1 MVTFLCN
8 FHYFKLL
15 KMNKKGIVILLAA
28 IFCTISA
35 MAQGRKG
42 LVFNEVMV
50 QNDSNCMDA
59 YGKRHAW
66 IELFNST
73 RASMQ
78 ISNVYVTN
86 DKNVPTKYGV
96 PRGDHNT
103 KLGPLQHV
111 LFFADNDPGK
121 GTFHLSFDL
130 TPGVD
135 NHIYL
140 FDADGKTLIDEVVVP
155 ASLPANCSFALKHD
169 GVSGDKDDDNVK
181 FHPECW
187 EVRDGALLGYITPG
201 ECNKVESTNS
211 SVEKFRANDPNGF
224 VLTLMAMGI
233 VFSALILL
241 SICFYFFGKLN
252 EKKANR
258 KKAAA
263 IAQHA
268 PNTTSVKGDSG
279 QAIAAIAMALYE
291 HLNAH
296 DKEDTILTINKVKK
310 AYSPWSSK
318 IYTLRETPNLKT
330 W

>member
-1 MVTFLCN
+1 
-8 FHYFKLL
+8 
-15 KMNKKGIVILLAA
+15 MNKKGILILLAA
-28 IFCTISA
+28 LFCSIAT

-50 QNDSNCMDA
+50 RNDSNITDA

-78 ISNVYVTN
+78 ISNVYIT
-86 DKNVPTKYGV
+86 DEKSVPTKYGV

-111 LFFADNDPGK
+111 VFFADNEPGK
-121 GTFHLSFDL
+121 GTFHMSFEL
-130 TPGVD
+130 TPGID

-155 ASLPANCSFALKHD
+155 ASLPANSTFALKED

-187 EVRDGALLGYITPG
+187 EVRDGAELGYITPG

-211 SVEKFRANDPNGF
+211 SVEKFRANDPHGF

-233 VFSALILL
+233 VFSALLLL

-252 EKKANR
+252 EKRATR

-263 IAQHA
+263 IA
-268 PNTTSVKGDSG
+268 PNAASASAEAVKGDSG
-279 QAIAAIAMALYE
+279 EEIAAIAMALYE

-296 DKEDTILTINKVKK
+296 DKEDAILTINKVKK

-318 IYTLRETPNLKT
+318 IYTLRETPSRKT

>member
-1 MVTFLCN
+1 
-8 FHYFKLL
+8 
-15 KMNKKGIVILLAA
+15 MNKKGILILLAA
-28 IFCTISA
+28 LLCSIAT

-50 QNDSNCMDA
+50 QNDSNITDA

-78 ISNVYVTN
+78 ISNVYITD
-86 DKNVPTKYGV
+86 DKSVPTKYGV

-111 LFFADNDPGK
+111 VFFADNEPGK
-121 GTFHLSFDL
+121 GTFHMSFEL
-130 TPGVD
+130 TPGID

-155 ASLPANCSFALKHD
+155 ASLPANSTFALKED
-169 GVSGDKDDDNVK
+169 GVSGDKDDNNVK

-187 EVRDGALLGYITPG
+187 EVRDGAELGYITPG

-211 SVEKFRANDPNGF
+211 SVEKFRANDPHGF

-233 VFSALILL
+233 VFSALLLL

-252 EKKANR
+252 EKRATR
-258 KKAAA
+258 KKAA
-263 IAQHA
+263 
-268 PNTTSVKGDSG
+268 
-279 QAIAAIAMALYE
+279 E
-291 HLNAH
+291 
-296 DKEDTILTINKVKK
+296 
-310 AYSPWSSK
+310 
-318 IYTLRETPNLKT
+318 
-330 W
+330 

>member
-1 MVTFLCN
+1 
-8 FHYFKLL
+8 
-15 KMNKKGIVILLAA
+15 MNKKGILILLAA
-28 IFCTISA
+28 LFCTFSA
-35 MAQGRKG
+35 FAQGRKG

-50 QNDSNCMDA
+50 QNDSNCLDA
-59 YGKRHAW
+59 YGRRHAW

-78 ISNVYVTN
+78 ISNVYITN
-86 DKNVPTKYGV
+86 DKSVPTKYGV

-121 GTFHLSFDL
+121 GTFHLSFEL

-155 ASLPANCSFALKHD
+155 ANLPANCSFALKID
-169 GVSGDKDDDNVK
+169 GESGDKDSEDK
-181 FHPECW
+181 FHPEFW
-187 EVRDGALLGYITPG
+187 TVRDGKSLGYITPG
-201 ECNKVESTNS
+201 EVNMVQSTNS
-211 SVEKFRANDPNGF
+211 SVEKFRANDPHGF

-241 SICFYFFGKLN
+241 SICFFFFGKLN
-252 EKKANR
+252 EKKATR
-258 KKAAA
+258 KKAAT
-263 IAQHA
+263 IASHPDA
-268 PNTTSVKGDSG
+268 PVTIKGDSG
-279 QAIAAIAMALYE
+279 EEIAAIGMALYE

-296 DKEDTILTINKVKK
+296 DKETTILTINKVKK

>member
-1 MVTFLCN
+1 
-8 FHYFKLL
+8 
-15 KMNKKGIVILLAA
+15 MNKRFLTLLLLCS
-28 IFCTISA
+28 FCVA
-35 MAQGRKG
+35 GLFAQGRKG
-42 LVFNEVMV
+42 VCINEVMV
-50 QNDSNCMDA
+50 QNDSNITDA

-78 ISNVYVTN
+78 ISNVYITD
-86 DKNVPTKYGV
+86 DKSVPTKYGV

-111 LFFADNDPGK
+111 VFFADNEPGK
-121 GTFHLSFDL
+121 GTFHMSFEL
-130 TPGVD
+130 TPGID

-155 ASLPANCSFALKHD
+155 ASLPANSTFALKED

-187 EVRDGALLGYITPG
+187 EVRDGAELGYITPG
-201 ECNKVESTNS
+201 ECNKVESVNS
-211 SVEKFRANDPNGF
+211 SVEKFRANDPHGF

-233 VFSALILL
+233 VFSALLLL

-252 EKKANR
+252 EKRATR

-263 IAQHA
+263 IA
-268 PNTTSVKGDSG
+268 PNSASASAEAVKGDSG
-279 QAIAAIAMALYE
+279 EEIAAIAMALYE

-296 DKEDTILTINKVKK
+296 DKEDAILTINKVKK

-318 IYTLRETPNLKT
+318 IYTLRETPSRKT

>member
-1 MVTFLCN
+1 
-8 FHYFKLL
+8 
-15 KMNKKGIVILLAA
+15 MNKKGILILLAA
-28 IFCTISA
+28 LLCSVAA

-50 QNDSNCMDA
+50 QNDSNITDA

-78 ISNVYVTN
+78 ISNVYITD
-86 DKNVPTKYGV
+86 DKSVPTKYGV

-111 LFFADNDPGK
+111 LFFADDDPGK
-121 GTFHLSFDL
+121 GTFHMSFEL
-130 TPGVD
+130 TPGID

-155 ASLPANCSFALKHD
+155 ASLPAGCAFALKQD

-187 EVRDGALLGYITPG
+187 EVRDGAQLGYITPG

-211 SVEKFRANDPNGF
+211 SVEKFRANDPHGF

-233 VFSALILL
+233 VFSALLLL

-252 EKKANR
+252 EKRATR
-258 KKAAA
+258 KKVAA
-263 IAQHA
+263 IAPNHEA
-268 PNTTSVKGDSG
+268 PHTVKGDSG
-279 QAIAAIAMALYE
+279 EEIAAIAMALYE

-296 DKEDTILTINKVKK
+296 DKEDAILTINKVKK

-318 IYTLRETPNLKT
+318 IYTLRETPSRKT

>member
-1 MVTFLCN
+1 
-8 FHYFKLL
+8 
-15 KMNKKGIVILLAA
+15 MNKKGIVILLLCL
-28 IFCTISA
+28 FCSLTSF
-35 MAQGRKG
+35 AQGRKG
-42 LVFNEVMV
+42 LRINEVMV
-50 QNDSNCMDA
+50 QNDSNYLDA
-59 YGKRHAW
+59 YGNRHAW
-66 IELFNST
+66 IELLNST

-78 ISNVYVTN
+78 MSNVYITN
-86 DKNVPTKYGV
+86 DKSVPTKYGV

-121 GTFHLSFDL
+121 GTFHLSFEL

-140 FDADGKTLIDEVVVP
+140 FDADGITLIDEVVVP
-155 ASLPANCSFALKHD
+155 ANLPANCSYALLHD
-169 GVSGDKDDDNVK
+169 GVSGDKDGENK
-181 FHPECW
+181 FHPEFW
-187 EVRDGALLGYITPG
+187 TVRDGKAHGYITPC
-201 ECNKVESTNS
+201 EVNMVESTNS
-211 SVEKFRANDPNGF
+211 SVEKFRTHDSHGF

-233 VFSALILL
+233 VFSALLLL
-241 SICFYFFGKLN
+241 SICFFFFGKAN
-252 EKKANR
+252 EKNATK

-263 IAQHA
+263 IANHHTDDT
-268 PNTTSVKGDSG
+268 PVTVKGDSG
-279 QAIAAIAMALYE
+279 EEIAAIGMALYE

-318 IYTLRETPNLKT
+318 IYTLRETPNRKT

>member
-1 MVTFLCN
+1 
-8 FHYFKLL
+8 
-15 KMNKKGIVILLAA
+15 MNKKGILILLAA
-28 IFCTISA
+28 LFCSITT

-50 QNDSNCMDA
+50 QNDSNITDA

-78 ISNVYVTN
+78 ISNVYITD
-86 DKNVPTKYGV
+86 DKSVPTKYGV

-111 LFFADNDPGK
+111 VFFADNEPGK
-121 GTFHLSFDL
+121 GTFHMSFEL
-130 TPGVD
+130 TPGID

-155 ASLPANCSFALKHD
+155 ASLPANSTFALKED

-187 EVRDGALLGYITPG
+187 EVRDGAELGYITPG
-201 ECNKVESTNS
+201 ECNKVESVNS
-211 SVEKFRANDPNGF
+211 SVEKFRANDPHGF

-233 VFSALILL
+233 VFSALLLL

-252 EKKANR
+252 EKRATR

-263 IAQHA
+263 IA
-268 PNTTSVKGDSG
+268 PNAASAEAEAVKGDSG
-279 QAIAAIAMALYE
+279 EEIAAIAMALYE

-296 DKEDTILTINKVKK
+296 DKEDAILTINKVKK

-318 IYTLRETPNLKT
+318 IYTLRETPSRKT